1 MYKHFIELT
10 DKTGIIQFSKGS
22 RPDIKS
28 GYTIDDNARA
38 LIIAL
43 GMKGNSRIELAKTYS
58 RYMKEAQLEN
68 EFGKT

>member
-10 DKTGIIQFSKGS
+10 DKTGIIQFSKGP

-43 GMKGNSRIELAKTYS
+43 WDERK
-58 RYMKEAQLEN
+58 
-68 EFGKT
+68 